1 MAVRTQNA
9 QRGKVWACDDDI
21 TSQRG
26 GNAWGP
32 GDGGEWLMEVMEVM
46 EVDGGDGGGLLTE
59 GCVDML
65 YSERFTGTLGVL

>member
-1 MAVRTQNA
+1 MAARTQNA

-32 GDGGEWLMEVMEVM
+32 GDGGDGGEWLMEVMEV
-46 EVDGGDGGGLLTE
+46 DGGGW
-59 GCVDML
+59 
-65 YSERFTGTLGVL
+65 R